1 MTIEVDG
8 KTFDEKK
15 LSKEARIALE
25 NVNQLNKSRD
35 TLVLNLERNRIL
47 LSHYTNLVKKDVLK
61 EKKEDKK

>member
-1 MTIEVDG
+1 MALQIDD
-8 KTFDEKK
+8 KIIDEKN
-15 LSKEARIALE
+15 LSKEAKIALE
-25 NVNQLNKSRD
+25 NINQLNKSRD

>member
-8 KTFDEKK
+8 KIFDEKN

-25 NVNQLNKSRD
+25 NVNQLNKARD

-47 LSHYTNLVKKDVLK
+47 LSHYTNMVKKDVLK

>member
-1 MTIEVDG
+1 MAIQIDDKVI
-8 KTFDEKK
+8 DEKN

-25 NVNQLNKSRD
+25 NVNQLNKARD

-47 LSHYTNLVKKDVLK
+47 LSHYTNMVKKDVLK

>member
-25 NVNQLNKSRD
+25 NVNQLNKARD

-47 LSHYTNLVKKDVLK
+47 LSHYTNMVKKDVLK

>member
-1 MTIEVDG
+1 MALQIDD
-8 KTFDEKK
+8 KIIDERN
-15 LSKEARIALE
+15 LSKEAKIALE
-25 NVNQLNKSRD
+25 NINQLNKSRD

>member
-1 MTIEVDG
+1 MAIQIDDKVI
-8 KTFDEKK
+8 DEKN

-25 NVNQLNKSRD
+25 NVKQLNEARD
-35 TLVLNLERNRIL
+35 GLILNLERNRIL

>member
-1 MTIEVDG
+1 MALQIDD
-8 KTFDEKK
+8 KIIDEKN

>member
-8 KTFDEKK
+8 KIFDEKK

-25 NVNQLNKSRD
+25 NVNQLNKARD

-47 LSHYTNLVKKDVLK
+47 LSHYTNMVKKDVLK